1 MHTVSR
7 TPTGESVIRIYVF
20 VRCPPTWRLATVAKE
35 VGQLIGFVQRV
46 YRVWSMFPAGTYTR
60 GAYKFNINNL
70 YSAILCIYT
79 VKL

>member
-7 TPTGESVIRIYVF
+7 TPTGDSVYTYVL

-46 YRVWSMFPAGTYTR
+46 YTYHNLPSDCHSEVCGQQTR
-60 GAYKFNINNL
+60 HTYFARR
-70 YSAILCIYT
+70 
-79 VKL
+79 